1 MTKFT
6 KQIDVGCRI

>member
-6 KQIDVGCRI
+6 KQIY